1 MSLSWCRQ
9 AAKKKFL
16 ASCQLRG
23 FSNHHTG
30 KARIALT
37 LYRQLIAWCRET
49 DNDIPLSHFIPPITL
64 QPPRVEE
71 QGLRFLA
78 EAVVG
83 SHRVKRSMFP
93 SETTFHPNKLTSPIL
108 NSSDL
113 LSFFRAIF
121 RLNMVESN
129 SEIQKQ
135 HISLAFDA
143 LRSLNE
149 LSDALNDLKTKR
161 EAHQNRENIE
171 FRVGQGMGELA
182 LICSVFL

>member
-9 AAKKKFL
+9 AAKNKFL
-16 ASCQLRG
+16 TSCQFRG
-23 FSNHHTG
+23 FSNHQPG

-37 LYRQLIAWCRET
+37 LYRQLIAWCKDT
-49 DNDIPLSHFIPPITL
+49 DNEIPLSHFVPPITL

-71 QGLRFLA
+71 HGLRSLA
-78 EAVVG
+78 EADEVE

-93 SETTFHPNKLTSPIL
+93 AETTFLPNMLTSPIL
-108 NSSDL
+108 NSSEL

-121 RLNMVESN
+121 RLNMVESS

-149 LSDALNDLKTKR
+149 LSDALNNLKKKR
-161 EAHQNRENIE
+161 EAHQNRKNIE
-171 FRVGQGMGELA
+171 FRIGQGMDALA
-182 LICSVFL
+182 VIL